1 MIEKMIEIITEILEI
16 EVADDFTIHTEL
28 NIDSI
33 NFVRIIIT
41 IEDSFDV
48 EFDEMDLN
56 IEAFKTINDFIEYVN
71 KIKECGE

>member
-1 MIEKMIEIITEILEI
+1 MTDKMIEIITEVLEI
-16 EVADDFTIHTEL
+16 ELADDFTVHTEL
-28 NIDSI
+28 AIDSI

-56 IEAFKTINDFIEYVN
+56 IEAFRTINDFIIYVN
-71 KIKECGE
+71 RIKECEE